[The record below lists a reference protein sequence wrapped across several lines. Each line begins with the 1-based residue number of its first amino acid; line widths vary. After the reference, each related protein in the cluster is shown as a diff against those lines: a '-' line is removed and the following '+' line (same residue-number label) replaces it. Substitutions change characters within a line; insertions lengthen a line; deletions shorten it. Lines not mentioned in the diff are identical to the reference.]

1 MADASLARRYA
12 RALVELGQKN
22 GNIDQLGADLARFE
36 GLLDLGD
43 AQLRKAL
50 ENPGITIGQ
59 KRGVIDAVLA
69 KTDYHPLVKN
79 FIRLLIDKGRFGHV
93 SLIAAAYR
101 DMADGLAGRV
111 RATVRYAREL
121 PPELR
126 AEVQA
131 TLAAATGMQVVV
143 TWGVDPALLGGLVAQ
158 VGDRVIDGSVRAR
171 LDAMQDALVRG
182 VVAANA

>member
-111 RATVRYAREL
+111 RATVRSAREL
-121 PPELR
+121 SPSSTGASAPASTPCRTRWSVASSPRTPEPISFDFHSR
-126 AEVQA
+126 TPSPHIGRPAPRR
-131 TLAAATGMQVVV
+131 AATE
-143 TWGVDPALLGGLVAQ
+143 PEP
-158 VGDRVIDGSVRAR
+158 
-171 LDAMQDALVRG
+171 
-182 VVAANA
+182 